1 MNKFTA
7 IQFLSKKENIS
18 IFIIWLVTISGV
30 IGIWLGHG
38 DWFLPKTI
46 FNLSLGAAILIW
58 NFPLKNGWKS
68 LVIWSAV
75 YLIGMIAEI
84 IGTKTGILFGNYSYG
99 NNLGPKIIGV
109 PPLIGINW
117 IVLTFLTATIAR
129 RVIHFKWLSIICGA
143 LLMVGLDFFIEPIAP
158 IFDFWSWDEGVAPLK
173 NFIHW
178 FIVSLLMQAVVYDE
192 LPEKNHYLPIH
203 HFASQVLFFT
213 FFYAIYQF

>member
-1 MNKFTA
+1 MNKLTV

-178 FIVSLLMQAVVYDE
+178 FIVS
-192 LPEKNHYLPIH
+192 
-203 HFASQVLFFT
+203 
-213 FFYAIYQF
+213 

>member
-58 NFPLKNGWKS
+58 NFPIKNGWKS

-117 IVLTFLTATIAR
+117 IVLTFLSATIAK
-129 RVIHFKWLSIICGA
+129 RVIKFKWLSIICGA

-192 LPEKNHYLPIH
+192 LSEKNHYLPIH

>member
-1 MNKFTA
+1 MNKLTV

-158 IFDFWSWDEGVAPLK
+158 IFDFWSWDEGFAPLK

-213 FFYAIYQF
+213 FFYAIY

>member
-1 MNKFTA
+1 MNKLTV

-68 LVIWSAV
+68 LVIWSIV
-75 YLIGMIAEI
+75 YLIGMLAEI

-117 IVLTFLTATIAR
+117 IVLTFLTATTAR

-203 HFASQVLFFT
+203 HFATQVLFFT

>member
-1 MNKFTA
+1 MNKLTV

-75 YLIGMIAEI
+75 YLIGMLAEI

>member
-58 NFPLKNGWKS
+58 NFPIKNGWKS
-68 LVIWSAV
+68 LVIWSIV

-117 IVLTFLTATIAR
+117 IVLTFLSATIAK
-129 RVIHFKWLSIICGA
+129 RVIKFKWLSIICGA

-158 IFDFWSWDEGVAPLK
+158 IFDFWSWDEGFAPLK

>member
-58 NFPLKNGWKS
+58 NFPIKNGWKS
-68 LVIWSAV
+68 LVIWSTV

-117 IVLTFLTATIAR
+117 IVLTFLSATIAK
-129 RVIHFKWLSIICGA
+129 RVIKFKWLSIICGA

-158 IFDFWSWDEGVAPLK
+158 IFDFWSWDEGFAPLK

-178 FIVSLLMQAVVYDE
+178 FIVSLLMQAIVYDE

>member
-1 MNKFTA
+1 MNKLTV

-158 IFDFWSWDEGVAPLK
+158 IFDFWSWDEGFAPLK

-213 FFYAIYQF
+213 FFYAIYKF

>member
-1 MNKFTA
+1 MNKLTV

-178 FIVSLLMQAVVYDE
+178 FIVSLLIQAVVYDE

>member
-58 NFPLKNGWKS
+58 NFPIKNGWKS
-68 LVIWSAV
+68 LVIWSIV

-158 IFDFWSWDEGVAPLK
+158 IFDFWSWDEGFAPLK

>member
-1 MNKFTA
+1 MNKLTV

-68 LVIWSAV
+68 LVIWSIV

>member
-7 IQFLSKKENIS
+7 IQFLSKKENFS

-30 IGIWLGHG
+30 IGILLGHG

-58 NFPLKNGWKS
+58 NFPIKNGWKS

-75 YLIGMIAEI
+75 YLIAMIAEI

-117 IVLTFLTATIAR
+117 IVLTFLSATIAK
-129 RVIHFKWLSIICGA
+129 RVIKFKWLSIICGA

-158 IFDFWSWDEGVAPLK
+158 IFDFWSWDEGFAPLK

-192 LPEKNHYLPIH
+192 LPEKNHYLTIH

>member
-1 MNKFTA
+1 MNKLTV

-75 YLIGMIAEI
+75 YLIGMLAEI

-158 IFDFWSWDEGVAPLK
+158 IFDFWSWDEGFAPLK

>member
-1 MNKFTA
+1 MNKLTV

-58 NFPLKNGWKS
+58 NFPIKNGWKS
-68 LVIWSAV
+68 LVIWSTV
-75 YLIGMIAEI
+75 YLIGMIDEI

>member
-1 MNKFTA
+1 MNKLTV

-213 FFYAIYQF
+213 FFYAFYQF

>member
-58 NFPLKNGWKS
+58 NFPIKNGWKS
-68 LVIWSAV
+68 LVIWSIV

-117 IVLTFLTATIAR
+117 IVLTFLSATIAK
-129 RVIHFKWLSIICGA
+129 RVIKFKWLSIICGA

-158 IFDFWSWDEGVAPLK
+158 IFDFWSWDEGFAPLK

-192 LPEKNHYLPIH
+192 LPVKNHYLPIH

>member
-1 MNKFTA
+1 M
-7 IQFLSKKENIS
+7 
-18 IFIIWLVTISGV
+18 
-30 IGIWLGHG
+30 LGHG

-58 NFPLKNGWKS
+58 NFPIKNGWKS

-75 YLIGMIAEI
+75 YLIAMIAEI

>member
-1 MNKFTA
+1 MNKLTV

-68 LVIWSAV
+68 LVIWSIV
-75 YLIGMIAEI
+75 YLIGMLAEI
-84 IGTKTGILFGNYSYG
+84 IGTNTGILFGNYSYG

-203 HFASQVLFFT
+203 HFAAQVLFFT

>member
-1 MNKFTA
+1 MNKLTV

-84 IGTKTGILFGNYSYG
+84 IGTNTGILFGNYSYG

>member
-30 IGIWLGHG
+30 IGILLGHG

>member
-1 MNKFTA
+1 MNKLTV

>member
-1 MNKFTA
+1 MNKLTV

-68 LVIWSAV
+68 LVIWSIV
-75 YLIGMIAEI
+75 YLIGMLAEI
-84 IGTKTGILFGNYSYG
+84 IGTNTGILFGNYSYG

>member
-1 MNKFTA
+1 MNKLTV

-68 LVIWSAV
+68 LVIWYAV